1 MLPSAIPSRFGF
13 HTLRRLAAAWA
24 AAMLLLVAFPTDASA
39 QSWDESG
46 EVIRDYERAAGQ
58 WGPRLANIARNL
70 FGLLAG
76 IEIALSAILWYFRR
90 EALEKYL
97 GKFVLKFAI
106 ISFLFALIG
115 LFETWLPP
123 IIGGFMEAGQTAA
136 GITALQP
143 GAISFQGFKLFRAVA
158 STYEFSFLM
167 PDFGNIAAL
176 LGGLTLLIGFI
187 FIAVQVAVALVES
200 IVVLSAGI
208 LFLGFAPFRATAG
221 ITEGYIEY
229 AFRVGIRLFMLYLLV
244 GIGTSLSS
252 EWEQVI
258 RNSGGIDIT
267 PVLQV
272 VAGAMVFA
280 IIVFKIPREV
290 ASIVTGGLR
299 LGIREGVAQ

>member
-1 MLPSAIPSRFGF
+1 MAIFG
-13 HTLRRLAAAWA
+13 TLSMHRVALVWA
-24 AAMLLLVAFPTDASA
+24 AATFLLVAAPASVQA

-46 EVIRDYERAAGQ
+46 EVIRDYERAASQ
-58 WGPRLANIARNL
+58 WGARLSSIARNL

-76 IEIALSAILWYFRR
+76 IEIALSAILWFFQR
-90 EALEKYL
+90 ESLEKYL

-106 ISFLFALIG
+106 LSFLFALIG
-115 LFETWLPP
+115 LFEVWLPP
-123 IIGGFMEAGQTAA
+123 IVQGFMEAGQTAA
-136 GITALQP
+136 GVSALQP
-143 GAISFQGFKLFRAVA
+143 GEISFQGFKLFRAVA
-158 STYEFSFLM
+158 DTYEFSFFT

-176 LGGLTLLIGFI
+176 LGGLALLIGFI

-208 LFLGFAPFRATAG
+208 LFLGFAGFRATAG

-244 GIGTSLSS
+244 GIGTSLAS
-252 EWEQVI
+252 EWEAVI
-258 RNSGGIDIT
+258 RGSGGLDIT
-267 PVLQV
+267 PVMQV
-272 VAGAMVFA
+272 VAGATVFA
-280 IIVFKIPREV
+280 IIVFKIPREA